1 MKVLIDNLFAGITVT
16 EYESLFFDEDFNQ
29 AVGRELRMGRLL
41 LHFERT
47 ISRIQRKVHYEP
59 DRDPESPA
67 GQAFGTSRASFIEE
81 LDYDP
86 KLRRGSWR
94 TIPNLFPERV
104 SNSGTIEFVEAP
116 SGTRRIVRGEV
127 KVSLFGFGRLIERMI
142 VAEIEKSYA
151 NTTRITNDWLA
162 KR

>member
-1 MKVLIDNLFAGITVT
+1 MIDTLFAGITAD
-16 EYESLFFDEDFNQ
+16 EYESLYFDEDFNR

-47 ISRIQRKVHYEP
+47 ATRIQRKVQYEP

-86 KLRRGSWR
+86 RSKRGAWR
-94 TIPNLFPERV
+94 TIPNVFPDRV
-104 SNSGTIEFVEAP
+104 SNTGTIEFVGAP
-116 SGTRRIVRGEV
+116 EGTRRIVRGEV
-127 KVSLFGFGRLIERMI
+127 KVSAFGFGRLIERMI
-142 VAEIEKSYA
+142 VSEIEKSYA

>member
-1 MKVLIDNLFAGITVT
+1 MRVLIDTLFAGITAD
-16 EYESLFFDEDFNQ
+16 EYESLYFDEDFNK

-47 ISRIQRKVHYEP
+47 AERIQRKVQYEP

-86 KLRRGSWR
+86 QVKRGSWR
-94 TIPNLFPERV
+94 TIPNVFPDRV
-104 SNSGTIEFVEAP
+104 SNTGTIEFVAAP
-116 SGTRRIVRGEV
+116 TGTRRIVRGEV
-127 KVSLFGFGRLIERMI
+127 KVSAFGFGRLIERMI
-142 VAEIEKSYA
+142 VSEIEKSYA